1 MAGWFLP
8 YADFPSL
15 PRGHVREQAVVSSSS
30 AQAARSCTRTKTE
43 ELCGFH
49 DDWIVDF
56 KRTD

>member
-1 MAGWFLP
+1 MLISRRYLVNTFMA
-8 YADFPSL
+8 
-15 PRGHVREQAVVSSSS
+15 QAVVPSSR
-30 AQAARSCTRTKTE
+30 AQAARSCARTKTE